1 MEQVN
6 EATRHYR
13 RMFSERTPEQL
24 RTLAHTKRF
33 IERLVGDP
41 GFREQL
47 GHHMDDPQTVADQ
60 YGIDIDVSQLASL
73 YDSRYRRYRSTEEGN
88 RWPLTVAWDEY
99 IAQMIQHRDML
110 RDEGD
115 ASQSNPR
122 FDKWRRRQIQ
132 RSMSELGSS
141 GPSITHPLVA
151 LELSE
156 GCTVGCWFCGLSAE
170 RFKGY
175 FPYTPEN
182 AELWRGCVEVLRDLF
197 GSAARTGFC
206 YWATDPC
213 DNPDYD
219 RFIED
224 YYHITGALPQTTTA
238 APLKDVALTRRI
250 LALFDKYKTV
260 TNRFSVVNL
269 KMLERI
275 HQAFTPEEL
284 MGVELVLQNRE
295 AWGSKANAG
304 RAMERRH
311 KLRQAGKD
319 DKIDTVPMDHSTIA
333 CVSGFLVNM
342 LERKIQLVSPTRASE
357 AWPTGYRIY
366 AEDRFADAAEFHAV
380 IEGMVETY
388 MPETLRAQ
396 DRGAFRPDLAY
407 KPLPDGFEL
416 QGPSRIHQVTGFK
429 HVRVVGDLL
438 DRGDLT
444 IGELLDRVV
453 DQDVNIFLASE
464 LLEQMFTGGLLDD
477 DPKSKGRQRALAE
490 AP

>member
-1 MEQVN
+1 MEQVT
-6 EATRHYR
+6 EATLHYR

-24 RTLAHTKRF
+24 RTLAHIKRF
-33 IERLVGDP
+33 LERLVGDP

-47 GHHMDDPQTVADQ
+47 TIHIDNPQVVADQ
-60 YGIDIDVSQLASL
+60 YGIDVDVRQLASL
-73 YDSRYRRYRSTEEGN
+73 YDARFRRYRFTEE
-88 RWPLTVAWDEY
+88 RDQWPLGKVWDDY
-99 IAQMIQHRDML
+99 IAQMVQHRDML

-122 FDKWRRRQIQ
+122 FDKWRRRQIE
-132 RSMSELGSS
+132 RTMSELGSS

-156 GCTVGCWFCGLSAE
+156 GCTVGCWFCGLSAD

-175 FPYTPEN
+175 WPYTPEN
-182 AELWRGCVEVLRDLF
+182 AELWQGCIGVLHELF

-238 APLKDVALTRRI
+238 APLKDVELTRRI
-250 LALFDKYKTV
+250 LGLFDKYKTV
-260 TNRFSVVNL
+260 TNRFSVINL

-275 HQAFTPEEL
+275 HATFTAEEL
-284 MGVELVLQNRE
+284 MGVELVMQNRE

-304 RAMERRH
+304 RAMERRL
-311 KLRQAGKD
+311 KLKQAGKD
-319 DKIDTVPMDHSTIA
+319 DKIDTVPADHSTIA

-342 LERKIQLVSPTRASE
+342 LERKIQLVSPTRGSE

-366 AEDRFADAAEFHAV
+366 AEDRFADAAEFRAI
-380 IEGMVETY
+380 IEGMVEAY
-388 MPETLRAQ
+388 MPETLRAS
-396 DRGAFRPDLAY
+396 DRGSFRPDLEY
-407 KPLPDGFEL
+407 TPLPDGFEL
-416 QGPSRIHQVTGFK
+416 KGPSRIHRVTGAK
-429 HVRVVGDLL
+429 HVRAVGDLL

-444 IGELLDRVV
+444 VGELLDQVV
-453 DQDVNIFLASE
+453 DQDVNIFLAAE
-464 LLEQMFTGGLLDD
+464 LLEEMFTGGLLDD

-490 AP
+490 AS